1 MSGQQSAAASTSPAS
16 KTKTATTKKRKPTPE
31 EAAFNAKLKDQSSLR
46 FISAKVCE
54 IVESKVTTTYNEVAN
69 ELVIEALKLFEG
81 ASHTEK
87 KKKDHEKNIRR
98 RVYDALNVL
107 LATDIISKTK
117 EKGDREKSIHWKGY
131 PTTTSV
137 DLVLLEK
144 EKEAAI
150 AEIERKKE
158 CLQELLVQNV
168 CFRNLE
174 RRNKR
179 MKQEENNN
187 KIKREGND
195 SSDGNDNSN
204 NNGTPNTENDEAKA
218 EEEKIYLPF
227 IVVNTAEN
235 ATIKCEMNQDK
246 TDVMFDFNMP
256 FEINDDNEIL
266 KRLGLSRAPYEE
278 LQKILPADI
287 LRYCHDNRLLDAVM
301 LPAGYAYAHQ
311 HADHGH
317 GPGPSHAPAGP
328 GPGGAPQPVPAPAP
342 GPGYPPYHP
351 SPPGAPMPHSHAAH
365 SHPTHPHPTAHSHPS
380 HPTHPSHPP
389 QGQEKMGESSH
400 SQAQAPPPPS
410 QYPQPPRY

>member
-1 MSGQQSAAASTSPAS
+1 MSGPMSTTTSSRQPKSSPS
-16 KTKTATTKKRKPTPE
+16 SSSTTTAVKKRKPTPE

-54 IVESKVTTTYNEVAN
+54 IVENKVTTTYNEVAN
-69 ELVIEALKLFEG
+69 ELVIEALKLFDIEKCSTPKLNSSTSSGSSSSRTVSNSHGHSSNGNTSGSTRKG
-81 ASHTEK
+81 APILTHTEK

-131 PTTTSV
+131 PTTTSA

-144 EKEAAI
+144 EKDAAI

-179 MKQEENNN
+179 MKLEEE
-187 KIKREGND
+187 KVKHEGGIGGNGNGGGGGSVND
-195 SSDGNDNSN
+195 SGSGSN
-204 NNGTPNTENDEAKA
+204 NNGGSKNNHNQGGNEQEVKIKDEHGHGNNNSNSHTDENKETD
-218 EEEKIYLPF
+218 EEKIYLPF

-266 KRLGLSRAPYEE
+266 KRLGL
-278 LQKILPADI
+278 
-287 LRYCHDNRLLDAVM
+287 
-301 LPAGYAYAHQ
+301 
-311 HADHGH
+311 
-317 GPGPSHAPAGP
+317 
-328 GPGGAPQPVPAPAP
+328 
-342 GPGYPPYHP
+342 
-351 SPPGAPMPHSHAAH
+351 
-365 SHPTHPHPTAHSHPS
+365 
-380 HPTHPSHPP
+380 
-389 QGQEKMGESSH
+389 
-400 SQAQAPPPPS
+400 
-410 QYPQPPRY
+410 

>member
-1 MSGQQSAAASTSPAS
+1 MAGSSSSNRKATASIASPAS
-16 KTKTATTKKRKPTPE
+16 KSKAATKKRKPTPE

-54 IVESKVTTTYNEVAN
+54 IVESKSTTTYNEVAN

-81 ASHTEK
+81 GSHPDK

-137 DLVLLEK
+137 DLVILEK

-179 MKQEENNN
+179 VKMEEDKN
-187 KIKREGND
+187 KIDGDGSTREIGK
-195 SSDGNDNSN
+195 
-204 NNGTPNTENDEAKA
+204 NGATD
-218 EEEKIYLPF
+218 EEEKIHLPF

-266 KRLGLSRAPYEE
+266 KRLGLSRAPYDE

-287 LRYCHDNRLLDAVM
+287 LRYCQDQRLLDAVM
-301 LPAGYAYAHQ
+301 LPAGYVYAHPPS
-311 HADHGH
+311 DHG
-317 GPGPSHAPAGP
+317 G
-328 GPGGAPQPVPAPAP
+328 V
-342 GPGYPPYHP
+342 
-351 SPPGAPMPHSHAAH
+351 
-365 SHPTHPHPTAHSHPS
+365 
-380 HPTHPSHPP
+380 
-389 QGQEKMGESSH
+389 
-400 SQAQAPPPPS
+400 QAQAPGSGYQPPYHHPAAVLPQDIPPS
-410 QYPQPPRY
+410 QPQHQYPQPSHF